1 MQQANII
8 NMITNKYEP
17 QQKHR
22 LGTVSKEIPGGGG
35 DERGGALKP
44 VLRDP
49 NLALGFHFHSSFLIS
64 VKTVAQFHCT
74 EIDHQSIIK

>member
-8 NMITNKYEP
+8 NMITYKDEP

-22 LGTVSKEIPGGGG
+22 LTLTLTLTLERSIKITGG
-35 DERGGALKP
+35 LKP

-49 NLALGFHFHSSFLIS
+49 NLALGFCHGSCS
-64 VKTVAQFHCT
+64 VRVKVF
-74 EIDHQSIIK
+74 

>member
-1 MQQANII
+1 MLAWTKYNAEGYADSFKSGLKVMQQANII

-22 LGTVSKEIPGGGG
+22 LGTVSKNYWGF
-35 DERGGALKP
+35 KP

-49 NLALGFHFHSSFLIS
+49 NLALGFCRGSKH
-64 VKTVAQFHCT
+64 TVVRST
-74 EIDHQSIIK
+74 